1 MKIGSASILA
11 GSLTVEVELES
22 MVHRWS
28 CEAPGLTAD
37 RAADALLVASLLP
50 AMRAG
55 ETLTAT
61 DPVSPRLLA
70 SVSQIEDIF
79 LSWAERIAGYGVYQ
93 RVSVEVP
100 PRTSPP
106 LPGPRGSACFFTAG
120 VDSFY
125 TVLRHRDEIDALV
138 YVRGFDVALDEAE
151 LDVRVLDGVRSAAD
165 ELGLPLVVV
174 RTDLRAFSDR
184 YSNWDHY
191 HGAALATVAHLLA
204 ARFAKF
210 YVPATQTYAFL
221 APLGTHPL
229 LDPRWST
236 EDVALIHDGC
246 EASRLDKLDLI
257 ASEPA
262 ARQFLR
268 VCWENRGGA
277 YNCGRCE
284 KCLRTMVAMDA
295 LGLLGSF
302 DRFPHRIATH
312 DITRVRLPDIPHT
325 WEASLAMLEATGR
338 DPAVARALRR
348 RLYGPTT
355 RALHRAVYYAR
366 RLRALARG

>member
-1 MKIGSASILA
+1 MKIGSATFRD
-11 GSLTVEVELES
+11 GTVTADVEIES
-22 MVHRWS
+22 VVHRWS
-28 CEAPGLTAD
+28 YEAAELSDD

-55 ETLTAT
+55 ELLTAT

-70 SVSQIEDIF
+70 SVEQIEDIV
-79 LSWAERIAGYGVYQ
+79 LSWAERIAGYDVYE
-93 RVSVEVP
+93 RIAVEAP
-100 PRTSPP
+100 SRTSTP
-106 LPGPRGSACFFTAG
+106 LSAHRGAACFFTAG

-138 YVRGFDVALDEAE
+138 YVRGFDVALDDTA
-151 LDVRVLDGVRSAAD
+151 LDAQVLGGVRSAAD

-184 YSNWDHY
+184 FSNWDHY
-191 HGAALATVAHLLA
+191 HGAALASVAHLLA
-204 ARFAKF
+204 ARFSTF
-210 YVPATQTYAFL
+210 FVPGTQTYAFL

-236 EDVALIHDGC
+236 EDVELVHDGC
-246 EASRLDKLDLI
+246 EASRLDKLGLV

-262 ARQFLR
+262 ARRSLR

-295 LGLLGSF
+295 LGVLGSF
-302 DRFPHRIATH
+302 DRIPHRISTL
-312 DITRVRLPDIPHT
+312 DIARVRLPDVPYT

-338 DPAVARALRR
+338 DPVVARAVRR
-348 RLYGPTT
+348 RLFGPTT

-366 RLRALARG
+366 RVRALARG